1 MKINF
6 HFILFGLLI
15 ITFIFGIHFLGFC
28 EENERITVEVNGR
41 PKQYDVIETKRYEI
55 VEVEDSAVTP
65 DELKSVAAQAVA
77 DAEKDAVAHLNRT
90 MWFSAGCF
98 FPLVAPIF
106 SQRYQPF
113 MPTARALGKSPQ
125 YVAFYY
131 DAYKVKTKKLQ
142 FNWALSGCLVGAPI
156 GTYLITVLY
165 RRTRN

>member
-15 ITFIFGIHFLGFC
+15 ITFIFGIHSLGFC

-55 VEVEDSAVTP
+55 VEVEDSAITP
-65 DELKSVAAQAVA
+65 TELKSVAAQAVA

-156 GTYLITVLY
+156 GTYLITILY
-165 RRTRN
+165 RRTRS